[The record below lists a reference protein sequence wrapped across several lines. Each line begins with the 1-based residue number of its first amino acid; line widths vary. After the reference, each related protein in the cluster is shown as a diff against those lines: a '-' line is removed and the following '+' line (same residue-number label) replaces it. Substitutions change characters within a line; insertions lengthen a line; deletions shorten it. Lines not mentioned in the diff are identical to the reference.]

1 MGVESAAVH
10 RFDADTAVTRL
21 APAGDGQAFEARMDR
36 GWWIVR
42 GPNGGYVAAVLLRA
56 LTETVGDAGRAPRS
70 LTVHYA
76 APPAEGPVRIET
88 RIERAGRSLSTVSAR
103 MSQDG
108 RMLALALGAF
118 STPRTAL
125 EMHHA
130 RMPEAAPPEA
140 CAPRGVLPGGFTL
153 PIHRRYEQLWAVGGR
168 PYSGAG
174 EALCGGWIRF
184 ADGARTPDALA
195 VAAFTDAFPPTVM
208 STLTPGSSLGAMPTV
223 DLTIHFRV
231 SLPFPGLGP
240 DAFLLA
246 AFRAREA
253 REGFFEEDGEIWTPD
268 GVLVAQSRQLAVLM

>member
-1 MGVESAAVH
+1 MAPPDSVH
-10 RFDADTAVTRL
+10 RFDADTAVKRL
-21 APAGDGQAFEARMDR
+21 AAAGDGHVFEAEMRR

-56 LTETVGDAGRAPRS
+56 LTETVGDPGRAPRS

-76 APPAEGPVRIET
+76 APPAEGAVRIET
-88 RIERAGRSLSTVSAR
+88 RVERTGRSLSTLSAR
-103 MSQDG
+103 MTQDG
-108 RMLALALGAF
+108 RLLALALAAF
-118 STPRTAL
+118 SAPRAAL
-125 EMHHA
+125 ELHHA
-130 RMPEAAPPEA
+130 RMPEAAPPER
-140 CAPRGVLPGGFTL
+140 CAPRGVLPGGFAL
-153 PIHRRYEQLWAVGGR
+153 PIHQRYEQLWAVGGR

-184 ADGARTPDALA
+184 AEGPRTPDALA

-231 SLPFPGLGP
+231 SLPLPGLAP
-240 DAFLLA
+240 EAFLLA